1 MSPGASCP
9 NLIVVSGPPGAGK
22 TTLAHALAATIG
34 CPAICRDEIR
44 EGIVHAGTPD
54 QDLLHTYR
62 TFVDTVSALVRAGV
76 TVVAEA
82 AFQNGLWRPLLDLA
96 ASVRV
101 IRCVVTPDIAR
112 ERIAA
117 RGVRTAHPG
126 RPVAADSWRP
136 ISGSFP
142 TLLVDT
148 DHGYSPGID
157 DIVAFASHAGRPPGT
172 RREGGAA
179 QS

>member
-1 MSPGASCP
+1 MSPGAACP
-9 NLIVVSGPPGAGK
+9 TLIVVSGPPGAGK
-22 TTLAHALAATIG
+22 TTLAHALATMIG

-54 QDLLHTYR
+54 RDLLHTYR
-62 TFVDTVSALVRAGV
+62 TFVDTVSGLVRAGV

-82 AFQNGLWRPLLDLA
+82 AFQNGLWRPLLELP

-112 ERIAA
+112 ERVAA
-117 RGVRTAHPG
+117 RGERAAHPG
-126 RPVAADSWRP
+126 RPVAADTWRP
-136 ISGSFP
+136 ISGDFA

-157 DIVAFASHAGRPPGT
+157 DIVQFAARNGRRRRGT
-172 RREGGAA
+172 AA
-179 QS
+179 LGPQ

>member
-1 MSPGASCP
+1 MSTGAPTADSCP

-22 TTLAHALAATIG
+22 TTLAHALAAEIG

-44 EGIVHAGTPD
+44 EGMVHARTPD
-54 QDLLHTYR
+54 GDLLQTYR
-62 TFVDTVSALVRAGV
+62 TFVDTVSGLIAAGV

-82 AFQNGLWRPLLDLA
+82 AFQNGLWRPLLDLSSS

-117 RGVRTAHPG
+117 RGMRAAHLG
-126 RPVAADSWRP
+126 TPVSAADWRP
-136 ISGSFP
+136 ISAPLP

-148 DHGYSPGID
+148 DHGYSPGIA
-157 DIVAFASHAGRPPGT
+157 DIVAFA
-172 RREGGAA
+172 AA
-179 QS
+179 RSQLTP

>member
-1 MSPGASCP
+1 MSPGASAHAPCP

-22 TTLAHALAATIG
+22 TTLAHALAAEIG
-34 CPAICRDEIR
+34 CPVISRDEIR

-54 QDLLHTYR
+54 PDLLHTYR
-62 TFVDTVSALVRAGV
+62 TFLDTVSALLRAGV

-96 ASVRV
+96 GSSVRV

-112 ERIAA
+112 GRITA
-117 RGVRTAHPG
+117 RGSRTAHPG
-126 RPVAADSWRP
+126 TPVAADKWRP
-136 ISGSFP
+136 ISAPLP

-148 DHGYSPGID
+148 DHGYSPAMA
-157 DIVAFASHAGRPPGT
+157 DIVTFA
-172 RREGGAA
+172 AA
-179 QS
+179 RVS